1 MLAQQV
7 YHENNEDID
16 SHNNENSPVHNHN
29 RNHNINNEVNRYE
42 EKFLFFENRLLNEL
56 EDLDDPLELFLEYIN
71 FINDL
76 GLPYFENKLKLLL
89 ERCINY
95 IFVLGTYSNDPRFV
109 KIWFFYLDL
118 FIFDND
124 VIQYQNNL
132 LFMFL
137 NGVGQR
143 LAMLYI
149 EWANMFWNLK
159 QFDKS
164 LLILEYGM
172 KQNSRPIKRLQDM
185 LKDLHQR
192 LLEMKIHITPF
203 PMNHWDI
210 FIQEL
215 IQNSNTP
222 SFITHKITSTNTGT
236 NHNISKIVSPVR
248 QTPLQIFADTTDTS
262 KISKPKPSPVYQINQ
277 IEGRLPEKIDCNF
290 DLIYNSKYQYG
301 EIGFE
306 ELLSL
311 MKPSPRNIEN
321 PGLLSSSLSVQAQP
335 KNSVKRNAFEVINID
350 TDESNSIKRQK
361 MMEQLPSSQPPI
373 NNSKIQI
380 FDDRD
385 ATVEYNTKISLLP
398 LKEEEDNNLT
408 TNNTNTVTFFSKDAI
423 NEVYCMFNQNLNENN
438 NSSIKDIN
446 HSGQTNKINTNILND
461 NHKIN
466 NYTTDN
472 TTNKFSIYEN
482 ITQDLTRP
490 NIDDLTEVKVPEDT
504 NQVDS
509 ISKTDVPNPSSN
521 PISINNII
529 PNEDHYGNIY
539 PIEER
544 TENSIHTP
552 IYQPSQ
558 ALQSQSSP
566 FISQPSIFSQKKNS
580 KNENELVQ
588 LPSII
593 SHPLSDDLRQLLLSK
608 LSPPLSE
615 YDSFFRYNQKLN
627 MSHQL
632 ERIHKI
638 TKSSQKKLPIINFT
652 KINKFYCIH
661 SELGRGGY
669 AIVYLA
675 ESDDGS
681 LNALKVEKPANSWE
695 YYILRQVELRLKDQH
710 NVLRSI
716 ININSLHFFQD
727 ESYLILNYANQGT
740 ILDLVNLYRE
750 DMNGYKTLD
759 ELVCIFF
766 TIELIKV
773 IEALHEIKIIHGDL
787 KPDNCMIRL
796 LPIPNGEQLGNYNRF
811 GDEGWNQKGIY
822 LIDFGRSFDL
832 TFFSNG
838 TRFKS
843 DWPIDEQ
850 DCYEMRHGLPW
861 SYECDYFGLAGIIY
875 CMLFGKFME
884 TVTDSGNN
892 RIKLR
897 QSLKRGWQKDI
908 WNELF
913 DLLLN
918 SGQYDLPIT
927 NKIKIMRLKMEDH
940 ILKDEHNCSRLR
952 SSILQIENELS
963 QIRNK
968 HYYSQK

>member
-7 YHENNEDID
+7 YHEHDEDINISND
-16 SHNNENSPVHNHN
+16 TNGPIHNDNK
-29 RNHNINNEVNRYE
+29 NINKELNKYE
-42 EKFLFFENRLLNEL
+42 EKCLFFENRLLNEL
-56 EDLDDPLELFLEYIN
+56 EELDDPLELFLEYIN

-76 GLPYFENKLKLLL
+76 GISHFENKLKLLL

-95 IFVLGTYSNDPRFV
+95 IFVLDTYSNDPRFV

-118 FIFDND
+118 FVFDNN
-124 VIQYQNNL
+124 VIQYQDNL
-132 LFMFL
+132 AFMFL
-137 NGVGQR
+137 NGIGQR
-143 LAMLYI
+143 LTMFYI

-164 LLILEYGM
+164 LLILEYGI
-172 KQNSRPIKRLQDM
+172 KQNSRPIKRLQEM
-185 LKDLHQR
+185 LKDLH
-192 LLEMKIHITPF
+192 LKLSEMKMHITPF
-203 PMNHWDI
+203 PMNSWDI
-210 FIQEL
+210 FMQEL
-215 IQNSNTP
+215 IQNSNAP
-222 SFITHKITSTNTGT
+222 SFITHRTTNTSTNT
-236 NHNISKIVSPVR
+236 NHEISKLASPIR
-248 QTPLQIFADTTDTS
+248 QTSLQIFEDTTDTLKTNKLRS
-262 KISKPKPSPVYQINQ
+262 DPVYQINQ

-290 DLIYNSKYQYG
+290 DLIYNTKYQYG
-301 EIGFE
+301 EISFE
-306 ELLSL
+306 ELFSL
-311 MKPSPRNIEN
+311 MKRSPQKIVNSY
-321 PGLLSSSLSVQAQP
+321 LSSSSSSVPLQS
-335 KNSVKRNAFEVINID
+335 K
-350 TDESNSIKRQK
+350 NSIKRKAFEDINIETNESDLSKRQK
-361 MMEQLPSSQPPI
+361 MAERLPSSQPPI
-373 NNSKIQI
+373 NNSNNNIQMP
-380 FDDRD
+380 DDRD
-385 ATVEYNTKISLLP
+385 TTVEYNTRTSILP
-398 LKEEEDNNLT
+398 LKEEDDNNLT

-423 NEVYCMFNQNLNENN
+423 NEVYSMFNQNLNENN
-438 NSSIKDIN
+438 NSNIRDKNYPD
-446 HSGQTNKINTNILND
+446 QTDTVNANILND
-461 NHKIN
+461 NNKNN
-466 NYTTDN
+466 NYINDN
-472 TTNKFSIYEN
+472 TTGKFSIYEN
-482 ITQDLTRP
+482 ITQDFTRP
-490 NIDDLTEVKVPEDT
+490 NIDDLTEVKAPIDT
-504 NQVDS
+504 NQVDK
-509 ISKTDVPNPSSN
+509 ISKTDTPNQVSN
-521 PISINNII
+521 SISIHNII
-529 PNEDHYGNIY
+529 SNEDHPDKIY

-552 IYQPSQ
+552 MNQPSQ
-558 ALQSQSSP
+558 PLQSQSSP
-566 FISQPSIFSQKKNS
+566 FISQPYIFSQVKDSKTENS
-580 KNENELVQ
+580 LIQ

-615 YDSFFRYNQKLN
+615 YDSFFQYDQNLN

-638 TKSSQKKLPIINFT
+638 TKNSQKKLPIINFT

-681 LNALKVEKPANSWE
+681 LNALKVEKPANLWE
-695 YYILRQVELRLKDQH
+695 YYILKQIALRLKDQH
-710 NVLRSI
+710 YVLKSI
-716 ININSLHFFQD
+716 INTNSLHFFQD

-750 DMNGYKTLD
+750 DINGYRTLD

-773 IEALHEIKIIHGDL
+773 VEALHEIKIIHGDL

-796 LPIPNGEQLGNYNRF
+796 LPIPNGETLGYYNRI
-811 GDEGWNQKGIY
+811 GDKGWNQKGIY

-832 TFFSNG
+832 TLFRDG

-843 DWPIDEQ
+843 DWPTDEQ

-875 CMLFGKFME
+875 CMLFGKFLE
-884 TVTDSGNN
+884 TVTDLGNN
-892 RIKLR
+892 RVSLR
-897 QSLKRGWQKDI
+897 QSLKRGWKKDI

-927 NKIKIMRLKMEDH
+927 NKLKIIRLKMEDY
-940 ILKDEHNCSRLR
+940 IINDERNCSRLR
-952 SSILQIENELS
+952 SLILQIENELS
-963 QIRNK
+963 
-968 HYYSQK
+968 